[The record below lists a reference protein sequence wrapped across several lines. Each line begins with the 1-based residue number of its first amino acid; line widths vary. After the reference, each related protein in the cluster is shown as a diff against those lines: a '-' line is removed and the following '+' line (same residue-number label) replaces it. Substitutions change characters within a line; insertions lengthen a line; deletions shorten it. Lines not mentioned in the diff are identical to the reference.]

1 MQFGLRGGE
10 VAYELSGV
18 GMHPNGR
25 PGYDD
30 FDRMLLPR
38 FGSFADLSTVHPEY
52 FAPRFAR
59 DVAPVR
65 ENYRWELTL
74 ASNLPAQAFEID
86 WRAYLSADFDRRK
99 QLVLYDPVRNQAVDL
114 LTATSYRL
122 WLDGNAKLVVLY
134 GSPEYVQGQLKP
146 ALCSLGPVAP
156 NPFIDQTRISFGL
169 ADSPS
174 PYQVQIHVYNLNGQR
189 VRELANATYGAGT
202 HALSWDGRDAAG
214 RRLPPGLYIC
224 RLAVHGPQGSQLMSE
239 KVILR

>member
-1 MQFGLRGGE
+1 MQFGVRGGGLS
-10 VAYELSGV
+10 YELSGV

-25 PGYDD
+25 PGHDD
-30 FDRMLLPR
+30 FDRVLLPR
-38 FGSFADLSTVHPEY
+38 FGSFADLSTGHPEY

-86 WRAYLSADFDRRK
+86 WRAYLSADFDRSKR
-99 QLVLYDPVRNQAVDL
+99 LVLYDPTRNQAVDL
-114 LTATSYRL
+114 LTASSYQL
-122 WLDGNAKLVVLY
+122 WLDSTAKVVVLY

-156 NPFIDQTRISFGL
+156 NPFADQTRITFGL

-174 PYQVQIHVYNLNGQR
+174 PYQVQVYVYNLNGQR
-189 VRELANATYGAGT
+189 VRGLANATYPAGS
-202 HALSWDGRDAAG
+202 HALTWDGRDDAG

-224 RLAVHGPQGSQLMSE
+224 RLAVHGPQGSQVMSE
-239 KVILR
+239 KVIIK